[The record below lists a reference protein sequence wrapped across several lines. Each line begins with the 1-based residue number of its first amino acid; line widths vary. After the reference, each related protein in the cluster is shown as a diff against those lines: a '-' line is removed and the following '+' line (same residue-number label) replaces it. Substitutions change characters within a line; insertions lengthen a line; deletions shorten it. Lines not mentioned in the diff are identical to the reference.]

1 MKMKTI
7 ALAALVA
14 TIAAPALGQ
23 QPSKDCGPLPGA
35 FAGVAF
41 AGDGDTIY
49 GVDYKAPIRLWG
61 LQAPELRDQAPGNKG
76 GESVAGMRTRAAL
89 EDMLAASGW
98 KVACTPRKWDRYCRV
113 VARCTAGNIDV
124 SLELVKA
131 GLAYGF
137 YLSDTPAADVAT
149 SIAYAQAEADARKAK
164 RGLWPQWLG
173 EK

>member
-1 MKMKTI
+1 MNMKALPL
-7 ALAALVA
+7 ALAVVA
-14 TIAAPALGQ
+14 AIAAPAFA
-23 QPSKDCGPLPGA
+23 QPSTAPRDCGALPST

-49 GVDYKAPIRLWG
+49 GVDYKPPIRLWG
-61 LQAPELRDQAPGNKG
+61 LQAPELRDATK
-76 GESVAGMRTRAAL
+76 GESTAGMRTRAAL
-89 EDMLAASGW
+89 EDLLAASGW

-113 VARCTAGNIDV
+113 VASCTAGNVDV
-124 SLELVKA
+124 SLALIRE

-137 YLSDTPAADVAT
+137 YLSDIAPADVAT